1 MPPALNR
8 FTRTLDKNMAET
20 LFKLLMK
27 YRPEDKSAKKERL
40 LKAAEARE
48 AGERRGRVS
57 GKRATYFKHVPT

>member
-1 MPPALNR
+1 
-8 FTRTLDKNMAET
+8 MAET

-57 GKRATYFKHVPT
+57 GERATYFKHVPT